1 MRDDKVM
8 RIAMIAPPWLPIPPI
23 GYGGIENV
31 LAVLVPGLINLGVEV
46 ELFTIG
52 ETTLKANK
60 NHYLYESGQ
69 YHFIHRPIYESLPII
84 AAHTAFAL
92 NKIEQDGKFD
102 LIHCHN
108 GFIGPFVTAFCR
120 DNMPPTLHT
129 LHGPPFSDSERIN
142 QAGLPDNL
150 PMWNQ
155 LSKAN
160 KLYIVGISEALMR
173 PAPKKLKKRILEPVY
188 NSIDTSQFTYSNKKS
203 EYFVTLARSHPDKG
217 QGIAAKIC
225 ANKGYKLKLAG
236 LIDDM
241 TTSKQVMMELANP
254 LSKYRGSIGF
264 KYFSDEVFPHLEH
277 GQIDYV
283 GDVSGQRK
291 IDLLMRAKALLFPI
305 QWNEP
310 FGMAPIEAL
319 ACGTPVIAMARGA
332 LPEIIEH
339 GVNGFLANNEKEFAD
354 YMDRIDEIDPA
365 ACRKSVEAK
374 FSAQHMAKEYLK
386 RYQEIIKKESSK

>member
-1 MRDDKVM
+1 
-8 RIAMIAPPWLPIPPI
+8 
-23 GYGGIENV
+23 
-31 LAVLVPGLINLGVEV
+31 
-46 ELFTIG
+46 
-52 ETTLKANK
+52 
-60 NHYLYESGQ
+60 
-69 YHFIHRPIYESLPII
+69 
-84 AAHTAFAL
+84 
-92 NKIEQDGKFD
+92 
-102 LIHCHN
+102 
-108 GFIGPFVTAFCR
+108 
-120 DNMPPTLHT
+120 
-129 LHGPPFSDSERIN
+129 
-142 QAGLPDNL
+142 
-150 PMWNQ
+150 MWNQ
-155 LSKAN
+155 LSRAN

-173 PAPKKLKKRILEPVY
+173 PAPKKLKKLILKPVY
-188 NSIDTSQFTYSNKKS
+188 NSVDTAQFTYSSKKS

-236 LIDDM
+236 LVDDM

-332 LPEIIEH
+332 LPEIVEH

-354 YMDRIDEIDPA
+354 YMDRIDEIDPVT
-365 ACRKSVEAK
+365 CRKSVEAK

-386 RYQEIIKKESSK
+386 RYREIIKKESSK